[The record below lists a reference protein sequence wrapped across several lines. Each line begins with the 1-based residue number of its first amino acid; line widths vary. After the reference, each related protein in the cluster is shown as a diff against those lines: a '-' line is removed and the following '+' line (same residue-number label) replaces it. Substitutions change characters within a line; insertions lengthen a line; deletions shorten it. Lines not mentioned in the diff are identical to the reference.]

1 MRSTCSYLAI
11 CKFGHTS
18 TPGLVRKKVWTA
30 PTLSVWNLTFCDSL
44 VPLGCQ
50 AVGGPQ
56 LDRTKKWEHSS
67 HKNVTL
73 SPQIMTQVVYHYGIW
88 EQIVYQHTC
97 HCFWYKK
104 KMCENLSMRTLLS
117 FPNFISL
124 FKLVRPFSPERL
136 LWFTGQ
142 WFPHR
147 WTGGRELQL
156 NRTLTNKKISLRAP
170 VIWISGRKK
179 HWKSSSRFGK

>member
-11 CKFGHTS
+11 CKYGHTRAGPQKS
-18 TPGLVRKKVWTA
+18 VNSAHLVSLKSDFLW
-30 PTLSVWNLTFCDSL
+30 LSCPF
-44 VPLGCQ
+44 GCQ

-88 EQIVYQHTC
+88 EQFVYQHTC
-97 HCFWYKK
+97 HCFWYK